1 MSISGIVFGGALFL
15 AGFALMWR
23 AIRCYRI
30 GRTVLDTPTERVRS
44 ASVGRTELEGRAE
57 PAEYVVYRPFS
68 EGQWLCADD
77 RIKQRA
83 EDTDSNWRACATI
96 FEHTVTVP
104 FYSTCSPPVRG
115 SGADTD
121 WPRPEQVGRRNTEHV
136 GRVSVA
142 PGPERGDAQ
151 WLNRASVV
159 HSDAPA
165 LSSDW

>member
-23 AIRCYRI
+23 AIRYYRI

-57 PAEYVVYRPFS
+57 PAEYVVDRPFS
-68 EGQWLCADD
+68 EGQCLYADD

-104 FYSTCSPPVRG
+104 FMR
-115 SGADTD
+115 
-121 WPRPEQVGRRNTEHV
+121 
-136 GRVSVA
+136 
-142 PGPERGDAQ
+142 
-151 WLNRASVV
+151 L
-159 HSDAPA
+159 
-165 LSSDW
+165 